1 MIMKNKKIIK
11 TCAAALSA
19 LLCATAAV
27 GCGNSG
33 NKPNNGG
40 GVYRGENYRKELET
54 PSVGR
59 ENLYGMM
66 YICYEGNEV
75 NGVNYQTG
83 LQLMA
88 NMGVKII
95 RFDVPALEMF
105 PSLDESKKNS
115 QIIEKARAMVKKAN
129 ELGIEVIGCYYSN
142 YCSALGGWQNGNKVI
157 RRDHGENS
165 AYQKWLED
173 SGEIDRLVCS
183 ALPEITIWEM
193 GNEPN
198 GTKPYTDGTTAT
210 LEELAVIY
218 AEKMYYSSQ
227 GIHAANKNNITVM
240 GAFTEPEGLGNSP
253 RVNYE
258 PRELWGRLKD
268 KGRAIS
274 WLEYIYD
281 AIDGGE
287 LPSLYYDDYF
297 QAAAWHP
304 YTFTYF
310 NADKFVTENGKFYE
324 VIKRREGK
332 DKRVYLTEYG
342 FSDGM
347 VIETKDGENRQ
358 QAIARMIKEVYTVIL
373 TRMPYV
379 ESCCYFRAFS
389 DTRDRFWA
397 KMGDG
402 SVDWS
407 MAMYGLIYDPNPCE
421 EYPDYLP
428 GEGNA
433 VYSEQIA
440 VPGTPKPGA
449 YAYQEIAGGS
459 GSLELFVKK

>member
-1 MIMKNKKIIK
+1 MKNIKFVK
-11 TCAAALSA
+11 TCAAVLAS
-19 LLCATAAV
+19 LLCFNAV
-27 GCGNSG
+27 GCGSDG
-33 NKPNNGG
+33 DSKKD
-40 GVYRGENYRKELET
+40 VYRGENYREELET
-54 PSVGR
+54 PSIGR
-59 ENLYGMM
+59 ENLFGMM
-66 YICYEGNEV
+66 YICYEGNEY
-75 NGVNYQTG
+75 NGVDYVTG

-95 RFDVPALEMF
+95 RFDVPAAEMF
-105 PSLDESKKNS
+105 PSVDESKKNV
-115 QIIEKARAMVKKAN
+115 QAIEKARAMVKKARQ
-129 ELGIEVIGCYYSN
+129 LGIEVIGCYYSD
-142 YCSALGGWQNGNKVI
+142 YCSALGGWQNSNGVI

-198 GTKPYTDGTTAT
+198 GTKPYTDGSVAT
-210 LEELAVIY
+210 LEELAIIY
-218 AEKMYYSSQ
+218 AEKMYYSSE
-227 GIHAANKNNITVM
+227 GIHAANKNNIAVM

-253 RVNYE
+253 KANYE

-281 AIDGGE
+281 AIDSGE

-310 NADKFVTENGKFYE
+310 DADRFVTENGKFYE

-332 DKRVYLTEYG
+332 DKRVYITEYG

-347 VIETKDGENRQ
+347 VIKTENGENRQ

-379 ESCCYFRAFS
+379 ECCCYFRAFS

-397 KMGDG
+397 KSGDG

-407 MAMYGLIYDPNPCE
+407 MAMYGLIYDPNPCT

-428 GEGNA
+428 GEGTD
-433 VYSEQIA
+433 VCSEETA

-449 YAYQEIAGGS
+449 YAYQKVAGGS